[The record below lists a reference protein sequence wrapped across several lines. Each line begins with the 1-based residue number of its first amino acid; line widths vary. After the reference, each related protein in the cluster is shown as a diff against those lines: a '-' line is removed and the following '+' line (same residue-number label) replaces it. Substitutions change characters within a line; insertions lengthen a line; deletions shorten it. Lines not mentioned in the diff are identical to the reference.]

1 MNFDRGSLVGLDGGI
16 MRITV
21 FLGSMFGSRPVYKAA
36 VTKLGRWIGKEGHW
50 LVYGGSMTGLM
61 GTLAEA
67 VLSAGGKV
75 TGVEPQMFVEQDLQS
90 DELTELIVVP
100 DIPSRRKV
108 MLEMG
113 DVYIAFPGGTGT
125 LEEVSEAISH
135 VKMGLQSGVCILYNL
150 EGFYDPLKSQF
161 SRMVEEGFIDREAM
175 KSIFFTENLQ
185 EITSIIE
192 DYSERSGIQ

>member
-1 MNFDRGSLVGLDGGI
+1 MK
-16 MRITV
+16 ITV

-36 VTKLGRWIGKEGHW
+36 VTKLGRWIGKEGHR

-90 DELTELIVVP
+90 NEITELIVVP

-125 LEEVSEAISH
+125 LEEISEAISH
-135 VKMGLQSGVCILYNL
+135 VKMRLQSGVCILYNL

-175 KSIFFTENLQ
+175 KSIYFTENLQ